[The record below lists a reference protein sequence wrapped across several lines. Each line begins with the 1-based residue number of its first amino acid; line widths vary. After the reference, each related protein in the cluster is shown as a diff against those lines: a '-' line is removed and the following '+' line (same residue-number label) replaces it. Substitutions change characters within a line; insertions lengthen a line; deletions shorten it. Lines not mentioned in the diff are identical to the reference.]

1 MLPTIPTPPLALTP
15 TQIAIGVLVVFA
27 VLIVIG
33 FVMMLLTFYRKVEPG
48 TTLVRR
54 GYGGAKVSFNGMVIV
69 PILHRPDVM
78 DISIKRIEIYRHG
91 AEGLICKDN
100 VRADIKVAFFV
111 RVNNDAKDVLQVAD
125 SIGVRRA
132 SDPEALVELFDAKF
146 SEALKT
152 VGKNFDFTELYTERE
167 RFKDAILEH
176 IGTDLNGYVLDDAAI
191 DYLEQTDLNQLDP
204 NNILDAEGIKK
215 IVDLTAREAV
225 LANDIAREK
234 EKTIRK
240 QDVEAREAILELD
253 RQQAEA
259 EAKQQREIDTVN
271 AREAAEAKKVE
282 EEERFK
288 SEKARIS
295 TEEELGVAEENKQ
308 RQIIIA
314 AKNRE
319 RADKVESER
328 VAREQQLEATERERL
343 VTLAQIE
350 KDKAVEVEKKKIQDV
365 IRERVVVERAVV
377 EEEEKIKDTHEIATA
392 KRAKAVQ
399 VTAAEAQAEEDK
411 VKEVKKAEASKLASE
426 FEANEIL
433 IEAEAKRAAAEKE
446 ALAKMKL
453 AEATQAEHAAVGL
466 AEAEVMDAKAGAVQ
480 KYGSAEADV
489 VQKKAEAEAAGELAK
504 AEAVKAQGLAKAEAE
519 RAGYDAQAEGMQKK
533 YAAEAEGVAAKA
545 EAMQKLDG
553 VGKEH
558 EEYKLQLEKDLKVE
572 LAEIEIRRDIV
583 ADQAKILGEALKSA
597 HIDIIGGET
606 QIFDTLLNSIT
617 QGKRVDRMVGS
628 SQTLTDVKNTF
639 FNGDGEYFERK
650 VQQLVGRFGIKSE
663 DAKNLSVAA
672 LIAKLLAKSDDG
684 DLTSELKH
692 LLGLA
697 KQAGVADQT
706 VGSLGLLEK
715 TKK

>member
-1 MLPTIPTPPLALTP
+1 MVMQSDTVLALASWVWP
-15 TQIAIGVLVVFA
+15 VGIAVVFLFFL
-27 VLIVIG
+27 VLCV
-33 FVMMLLTFYRKVEPG
+33 VMVAAALYRKVEPG
-48 TTLVRR
+48 TALVRR
-54 GYGGAKVSFNGMVIV
+54 GWGGPTVSFNGTKVFPV
-69 PILHRPDVM
+69 VHRVDIM
-78 DISIKRIEIYRHG
+78 DISVRRIEIYRHSS
-91 AEGLICKDN
+91 EGLICQDN
-100 VRADIKVAFFV
+100 VRADIKVAFFI
-111 RVNNDAKDVLQVAD
+111 RVNNVEKDVLQVAD

-132 SDPEALVELFDAKF
+132 SDIDALIELFDAKF

-152 VGKNFDFTELYTERE
+152 VGKKFDFTDLYTERDK
-167 RFKDAILEH
+167 FKDEIVAH

-215 IVDLTAREAV
+215 ITDLTAREAV
-225 LANDIAREK
+225 RANDIAREK

-259 EAKQQREIDTVN
+259 EAKQKREIDSVV

-288 SEKARIS
+288 SEKARIA

-328 VAREQQLEATERERL
+328 VMREQQLEATERERL

-392 KRAKAVQ
+392 KRAKVVQ
-399 VTAAEAQAEEDK
+399 VTAAEALAEEDK

-426 FEANEIL
+426 FQANEIL
-433 IEAEAKRAAAEKE
+433 IEAEARRAAAEKD
-446 ALAKMKL
+446 AQAKMKL

-466 AEAEVMDAKAGAVQ
+466 AEAEVMDAKSGAVQ
-480 KYGSAEADV
+480 KYGAAEADV
-489 VQKKAEAEAAGELAK
+489 VQKKAEAEAAGDLAK
-504 AEAVKAQGLAKAEAE
+504 ADALKAKGIAEAE
-519 RAGYDAQAEGMQKK
+519 ASRASFDAEAEGMQKK

-572 LAEIEIRRDIV
+572 LAEINIRKDIV
-583 ADQAKILGEALKSA
+583 TEQAKIMGEALKSA
-597 HIDIIGGET
+597 HIDIVGGET
-606 QIFDTLLNSIT
+606 QFFDTILNAIT
-617 QGKRVDRMVGS
+617 QGKKVDRLVDN
-628 SQTLTDVKNTF
+628 SQTLTDVKDTF
-639 FNGDGEYFERK
+639 FNGEGEYFERK
-650 VQQLVGRFGIKSE
+650 VQQLIGRFGIKSE

-706 VGSLGLLEK
+706 VGSLGLLEG
-715 TKK
+715 KK

>member
-1 MLPTIPTPPLALTP
+1 MQIQAINTVALASWVLPVTA
-15 TQIAIGVLVVFA
+15 
-27 VLIVIG
+27 IVIFLF
-33 FVMMLLTFYRKVEPG
+33 FVALCAVMVAAALYRKVEPG
-48 TTLVRR
+48 TALVRR
-54 GYGGAKVSFNGMVIV
+54 GWGGPSVSFNGTKVFPV
-69 PILHRPDVM
+69 VHRVDIM
-78 DISIKRIEIYRHG
+78 DISVRRIEIYRHG
-91 AEGLICKDN
+91 SEGLICQDN
-100 VRADIKVAFFV
+100 VRADIKVAFFI
-111 RVNNDAKDVLQVAD
+111 RVNNVEKDVLQVAD

-132 SDPEALVELFDAKF
+132 SDIDALIELFDAKF

-152 VGKNFDFTELYTERE
+152 VGKKFDFTDLYTERDK
-167 RFKDAILEH
+167 FKDEIVAH

-215 IVDLTAREAV
+215 ITDLTAAEAV
-225 LANDIAREK
+225 RANDIAREK

-259 EAKQQREIDTVN
+259 EAKQQREIDSVR
-271 AREAAEAKKVE
+271 AREQAEAKKVE
-282 EEERFK
+282 EEERYK
-288 SEKARIS
+288 SEKARIA

-319 RADKVESER
+319 RADKVETER
-328 VAREQQLEATERERL
+328 VMREQQLEATERERL

-392 KRAKAVQ
+392 KRAKQVQ

-446 ALAKMKL
+446 AQAKMKL
-453 AEATQAEHAAVGL
+453 AEATQAEHAAIGL

-583 ADQAKILGEALKSA
+583 SDQAKILGEALKSA

-706 VGSLGLLEK
+706 VGALGLLDG
-715 TKK
+715 KKK

>member
-1 MLPTIPTPPLALTP
+1 
-15 TQIAIGVLVVFA
+15 
-27 VLIVIG
+27 
-33 FVMMLLTFYRKVEPG
+33 
-48 TTLVRR
+48 
-54 GYGGAKVSFNGMVIV
+54 
-69 PILHRPDVM
+69 M

-91 AEGLICKDN
+91 SEGLICKDN
-100 VRADIKVAFFV
+100 VRADIKVAFFL
-111 RVNNDAKDVLQVAD
+111 RVNNDEKDVLQVAD
-125 SIGVRRA
+125 SIGIRRA
-132 SDPEALVELFDAKF
+132 SDPEALIELFDAKF

-152 VGKNFDFTELYTERE
+152 VGKNFDFTDLYTERDK
-167 RFKDAILEH
+167 FKDEILAH

-191 DYLEQTDLNQLDP
+191 DYLEQTDLAMLDP

-215 IVDLTAREAV
+215 INDLTAQEAIRS
-225 LANDIAREK
+225 NDILREK

-259 EAKQQREIDTVN
+259 EAKQQREIDSVN
-271 AREAAEAKKVE
+271 AREQAEALKVQ

-319 RADKVESER
+319 RADKVETER
-328 VAREQQLEATERERL
+328 VLREQQLEATERERL

-350 KDKAVEVEKKKIQDV
+350 KERAVEIEKKKIQDV

-392 KRAKAVQ
+392 RRTKTVQ
-399 VTAAEAQAEEDK
+399 VTLAEAHAEEDK

-426 FEANEIL
+426 FQANEIL
-433 IEAEAKRAAAEKE
+433 IEAEANRAAAEKQ
-446 ALAKMKL
+446 ALGKMKM
-453 AEATQAEHAAVGL
+453 AEATQAERAAIGL
-466 AEAEVMDAKAGAVQ
+466 AEAEVMDAKAGAIQ
-480 KYGSAEADV
+480 KYGTAEADV
-489 VQKKAEAEAAGELAK
+489 VQKKAEAIAAGDMAK
-504 AEAVKAQGLAKAEAE
+504 AEALKAHGLAEAE
-519 RAGYDAQAEGMQKK
+519 ANRAAYDAEAEGMHKK

-545 EAMQKLDG
+545 EAMKKLDG

-572 LAEIEIRRDIV
+572 LAEIEIKRDIV
-583 ADQAKILGEALKSA
+583 SDQAKIMGEALKSA
-597 HIDIIGGET
+597 HIDIVGGET
-606 QIFDTLLNSIT
+606 QFFDTILHAIT
-617 QGKRVDRMVGS
+617 QGKRVDRLIDNS
-628 SQTLTDVKNTF
+628 AALTDVKNTF

-650 VQQLVGRFGIKSE
+650 VQKLISQFGMNSE

-672 LIAKLLAKSDDG
+672 LIAKLLSKSDDG

-706 VGSLGLLEK
+706 VGSLGLLD
-715 TKK
+715 KKK

>member
-1 MLPTIPTPPLALTP
+1 MQSNIMPIPPVALTS
-15 TQIAIGVLVVFA
+15 TQIALGVVGVVVVLCLLGFFMLVVSC
-27 VLIVIG
+27 
-33 FVMMLLTFYRKVEPG
+33 YRKVEPG
-48 TTLVRR
+48 TALVIR
-54 GYGGAKVSFNGMVIV
+54 GGRKAKVSFNGVIV
-69 PILHRPDVM
+69 IPVINRADIM

-111 RVNNDAKDVLQVAD
+111 RVNNDEKDVLQVAD

-132 SDPEALVELFDAKF
+132 SDLDALIELFDAKF

-167 RFKDAILEH
+167 RFKDEILAH
-176 IGTDLNGYVLDDAAI
+176 LGTDLNGYVLDDAAI
-191 DYLEQTDLNQLDP
+191 DYLEQTELGQLDP

-225 LANDIAREK
+225 LANSIAREK
-234 EKTIRK
+234 EKVIRK

-259 EAKQQREIDTVN
+259 EAKQQREIDSVN
-271 AREAAEAKKVE
+271 ARERAEALKVE

-319 RADKVESER
+319 RADKVETER

-392 KRAKAVQ
+392 KRAKVVQ
-399 VTAAEAQAEEDK
+399 VTAAEAMAEEDK

-426 FEANEIL
+426 FQANEIL
-433 IEAEAKRAAAEKE
+433 IEAEANRAAAEKQ
-446 ALAKMKL
+446 AQAKMKM

-480 KYGSAEADV
+480 KYGSAEAEV
-489 VQKKAEAEAAGELAK
+489 VQKKAEAEAAGEMAK
-504 AEAVKAQGLAKAEAE
+504 AESHKAQGLAEAEAN
-519 RAGYDAQAEGMQKK
+519 RAGYDAEAEGMQKK

-572 LAEIEIRRDIV
+572 LAEINIRKDIV
-583 ADQAKILGEALKSA
+583 TEQAKIMAEALKSA
-597 HIDIIGGET
+597 NIEIVGGET
-606 QIFDTLLNSIT
+606 QFFDTILHAIT
-617 QGKRVDRMVGS
+617 QGKKVDRLIDNS
-628 SQTLTDVKNTF
+628 DALTDVKNTF
-639 FNGDGEYFERK
+639 FNGEGEYFERK
-650 VQQLVGRFGIKSE
+650 VQQLIGRFGIKSE

-672 LIAKLLAKSDDG
+672 LIAKLMSKSDDG

-706 VGSLGLLEK
+706 VGSLGLLD
-715 TKK
+715 KKK